1 MRQIASS
8 SAGVAG
14 RMAARRPWP
23 LCYHFRMAGM
33 KGLLAAAMVALASAA
48 QAQNA
53 ACPAPAE
60 PMLRAEIYFGRN
72 IGGRLGV
79 DERQWAR
86 FMARE
91 LTPRFPD
98 GLTVIDGQGQWR
110 GPSGATVHEPSKI
123 VILFVPDEQPVR
135 ERIAAAAAAYKQ
147 RFKQESVA
155 VVTRAVCVAF

>member
-1 MRQIASS
+1 MP
-8 SAGVAG
+8 G
-14 RMAARRPWP
+14 P
-23 LCYHFRMAGM
+23 
-33 KGLLAAAMVALASAA
+33 KGLFAAAMLALASAA
-48 QAQNA
+48 QAQDA
-53 ACPAPAE
+53 ACPAPGK

-79 DERQWAR
+79 GERQWMR

-110 GPSGATVHEPSKI
+110 GRSGAIVHEPSKI
-123 VILFVPDEQPVR
+123 VILFVPDETAMR

-147 RFKQESVA
+147 RFRQDSVA